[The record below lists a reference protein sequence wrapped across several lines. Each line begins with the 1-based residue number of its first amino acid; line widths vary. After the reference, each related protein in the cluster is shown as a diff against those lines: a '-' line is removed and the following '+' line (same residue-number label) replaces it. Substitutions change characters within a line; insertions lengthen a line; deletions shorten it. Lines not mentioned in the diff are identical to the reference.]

1 MKKTVY
7 KFWQNLSPTPAHM
20 VLDKNVE
27 NYNQEEQ
34 KEILSLLPDFSGK
47 HVLELAS
54 GIGRFTGHFAQLA
67 KRVDTSDFN
76 PTFLEKNKETHKH
89 LQNITYTLADAKT
102 LDYEENTFDF
112 VFINWL
118 FLYFEDCD
126 LIPYLQK
133 INLWLKPGGFLFLR
147 ESCFKDIRNYENKNY
162 AAIYRFQFEYDEV
175 LSNIFSITRWGMIES
190 YIKYRGSSNQ
200 FYWLCQK
207 K

>member
-1 MKKTVY
+1 MTEKTMKKTVY

-76 PTFLEKNKETHKH
+76 PTFLEKNKSTR
-89 LQNITYTLADAKT
+89 LNSVRRVLFRATASRCT
-102 LDYEENTFDF
+102 NT
-112 VFINWL
+112 WHGT
-118 FLYFEDCD
+118 
-126 LIPYLQK
+126 P
-133 INLWLKPGGFLFLR
+133 
-147 ESCFKDIRNYENKNY
+147 
-162 AAIYRFQFEYDEV
+162 AAVVPFQ
-175 LSNIFSITRWGMIES
+175 TRTGTPSKSVI
-190 YIKYRGSSNQ
+190 
-200 FYWLCQK
+200 
-207 K
+207 